1 MFLKRLKDKDSN
13 VGEIDG
19 GARGM
24 EEFLSNDG
32 TNKGHVIFCE
42 QLHVQEVT
50 QSMECFKA
58 NFKGISL
65 AIGAVGLDVKV
76 LSVFEMSEWK

>member
-19 GARGM
+19 GAREM

-42 QLHVQEVT
+42 QLQDVT
-50 QSMECFKA
+50 QSMQCLKA

-65 AIGAVGLDVKV
+65 TIGAVGLDGKV
-76 LSVFEMSEWK
+76 LSVFEMTEWK